1 MTGYW
6 QLFLVNVGDL
16 IGLDCFLSKND
27 GSPDDS
33 GNRGLYRLA
42 YQKLDVAFRTPRT
55 PLLMAFAGLS
65 NSGFALSSDK
75 SVIAF

>member
-1 MTGYW
+1 MWGSDRPG
-6 QLFLVNVGDL
+6 LV
-16 IGLDCFLSKND
+16 FSSKND